1 FGVDKAIASISGAPS
16 PDQAFLLE
24 SKVGQA
30 AAKCSRCLAS
40 YLRCSQRS
48 ASSGSPIK
56 VELLSALVRALRD
69 KDVTLAQDI
78 DHGLSLG
85 IDRPLEPT
93 GLFPPYSHHDQASAL
108 ERFHLGIRAN
118 YKSVEMNQAV
128 TERLIEEEV
137 RLNRMHTGQSL
148 LSRYRLVE
156 DYKRNGLNEA
166 MHPVETVSLPALAD
180 LQRVTQD
187 FLYTLSLVP
196 GDLPRPPVVPG
207 APVLPTDS
215 QVEALT
221 PTFTSFDISSAF
233 RHLFMCSADRFRLS
247 TSVNGRS
254 FEHRA
259 MPFGTKVA
267 PYHWC
272 RLGAC
277 IGRLQREL
285 LHRLLNG
292 VPHAFLLYVDD
303 GLLLLPKYVSA
314 LAASVSLVL
323 WCSLGVSLSWKKCQ
337 FNLGTID
344 YIGYRLS
351 VTCDDCTIQI
361 KPGTLEKARVSLR
374 NLVTSS
380 TCTPQSVATV
390 TGRLLFATQVA
401 PFLRSFLQPL
411 YSLLHIFDSRR
422 LRVLHLSSSSR
433 ALEVARFWLEVVNGD
448 RLRLPVLANSRRIPL
463 ASRSH
468 LIVASDASLLG
479 IGAFAAF
486 PDGAGYYISQ
496 AISP

>member
-1 FGVDKAIASISGAPS
+1 DASREFGVDKAIASISGAPS

-137 RLNRMHTGQSL
+137 RLNRMRELSPEEAADPRRVFARMALLEKKSAAAAGPASSADTGQSL

-303 GLLLLPKYVSA
+303 GLLLLPKH
-314 LAASVSLVL
+314 
-323 WCSLGVSLSWKKCQ
+323 
-337 FNLGTID
+337 
-344 YIGYRLS
+344 YRLHW
-351 VTCDDCTIQI
+351 
-361 KPGTLEKARVSLR
+361 
-374 NLVTSS
+374 
-380 TCTPQSVATV
+380 
-390 TGRLLFATQVA
+390 
-401 PFLRSFLQPL
+401 LQA
-411 YSLLHIFDSRR
+411 
-422 LRVLHLSSSSR
+422 V
-433 ALEVARFWLEVVNGD
+433 
-448 RLRLPVLANSRRIPL
+448 
-463 ASRSH
+463 SH
-468 LIVASDASLLG
+468 L
-479 IGAFAAF
+479 
-486 PDGAGYYISQ
+486 
-496 AISP
+496 